1 VASENAFGVFG
12 RRKVVSKAQKNEK
25 KAAPDLDLSIY
36 REEAAEHPQL
46 DDLSQLSPED
56 QKVLLMTGV
65 DPFGK
70 ERSGS
75 FFQKD
80 HSVIH
85 CRTNFDGAEIMSA
98 TTALEKYD
106 GLAEYWGKIVP
117 PDKDVYTRR
126 AEEHREHGYYIR
138 SLPGADVHYPL
149 QACLY
154 LTEDKLAQDVHNII
168 IAEEGSNLNII
179 TGCATAPSVRSGL
192 HVGISEFFVK
202 KGATLSFT
210 MIHNWAEEMA
220 VRPRSGVLVENGG
233 TFISNYI
240 CLVPAKDLQMYPT
253 ATLTGKGAIATFNS
267 VLLARAG
274 SLMDVGSRIILQG
287 EGCRGE
293 IISRVVSTGGTVI
306 ARGHLV
312 GETPGIRAHL
322 ECKGLLLSDRG
333 RIHAIP
339 ELEGTTSDLEMSHEA
354 AVGKIAQEEVEYL
367 MARGLSE
374 QEATALIIKGFLS
387 LDIVG
392 LPADLKKELERM
404 IEETDTEAM

>member
-1 VASENAFGVFG
+1 MSKEE
-12 RRKVVSKAQKNEK
+12 KTKAQ
-25 KAAPDLDLSIY
+25 PTDDLDLSIY
-36 REEAAEHPQL
+36 REETAQHPLL
-46 DDLSQLSPED
+46 DDLLKLSPED
-56 QKVLLMTGV
+56 KKVLLMTGV
-65 DPFGK
+65 DPSGK

-85 CRTNFDGAEIMSA
+85 CRTDFDGAEIMSA
-98 TTALEKYD
+98 TAAREKYD
-106 GLAEYWGKIVP
+106 GLTEYWGKAVP
-117 PDKDVYTRR
+117 ADKDIYTKR
-126 AEEHREHGYYIR
+126 AEEHQEHGYYIR
-138 SLPGADVHYPL
+138 SLPGVNVHYPL

-168 IAEEGSNLNII
+168 IAEEASNLNII
-179 TGCATAPSVRSGL
+179 TGCATAPGVRSGL

-202 KGATLSFT
+202 KGATISFT
-210 MIHNWAEEMA
+210 MIHNWGEEMA
-220 VRPRSGVLVENGG
+220 VRPRSAVIVEEGG

-240 CLVPAKDLQMYPT
+240 CLVPAKNLQMYPA
-253 ATLTGKGAIATFNS
+253 ATLKGTGAVATFNS
-267 VLLARAG
+267 VLLARPG

-293 IISRVVSTGGTVI
+293 VVSRVVSTGGTVI

-312 GETPGIRAHL
+312 GETPGVRAHL
-322 ECKGLLLSDRG
+322 ECKGLLLSDTG

-339 ELEGTTSDLEMSHEA
+339 ELEGKTSDLEMSHEA

-392 LPADLKKELERM
+392 LPTDLKKELDRM

>member
-1 VASENAFGVFG
+1 MS
-12 RRKVVSKAQKNEK
+12 KVKKNEEK
-25 KAAPDLDLSIY
+25 TARDLDLSIY
-36 REEAAEHPQL
+36 REKTQEHPQL
-46 DDLSQLSPED
+46 EDLSQLSPED
-56 QKVLLMTGV
+56 RRVLLMSGV
-65 DPFGK
+65 DPSGK

-85 CRTNFDGAEIMSA
+85 CRTDFDGAEIMSA
-98 TTALEKYD
+98 TAARDKYD

-138 SLPGADVHYPL
+138 SLPGANVHYPV

-168 IAEEGSNLNII
+168 IAEKGSNLNII
-179 TGCATAPSVRSGL
+179 TGCATAPGVRSGL

-220 VRPRSGVLVENGG
+220 VRPRSGVLVEEGG

-240 CLVPAKDLQMYPT
+240 CLVPAKDLQMYPV
-253 ATLTGKGAIATFNS
+253 ATLTGKGAVATFNS

-293 IISRVVSTGGTVI
+293 VISRVVSTGGTVI

-322 ECKGLLLSDRG
+322 ECKGLLLSDTG

-339 ELEGTTSDLEMSHEA
+339 ELEGRTSDLEMSHEA

>member
-1 VASENAFGVFG
+1 
-12 RRKVVSKAQKNEK
+12 VSKAK
-25 KAAPDLDLSIY
+25 KTETQPADDLDLSIY
-36 REEAAEHPQL
+36 REETEEHPPL
-46 DDLSQLSPED
+46 DDLSQISPED
-56 QKVLLMTGV
+56 RQVLLMTGV
-65 DPFGK
+65 DPSGK

-85 CRTNFDGAEIMSA
+85 CRTDFEGAEIMSA
-98 TTALEKYD
+98 TVAREKYD
-106 GLAEYWGKIVP
+106 GLTEYWGKAVP
-117 PDKDVYTRR
+117 ADKDVYTKR
-126 AEEHREHGYYIR
+126 AEEHQEHGYYIR
-138 SLPGADVHYPL
+138 SLPGANVHYPL

-179 TGCATAPSVRSGL
+179 TGCATAPGVRSGL

-202 KGATLSFT
+202 KGATVSFT

-220 VRPRSGVLVENGG
+220 VRPRSAVIVEEGG

-240 CLVPAKDLQMYPT
+240 CLVPAKNLQMYPT
-253 ATLTGKGAIATFNS
+253 ATLKGKGAIATFNS
-267 VLLARAG
+267 VLLARPG
-274 SLMDVGSRIILQG
+274 SFMDVGSRIILQG

-293 IISRVVSTGGTVI
+293 AVSRVVSTGGTVI

-322 ECKGLLLSDRG
+322 ECKGLLLSDKG

-354 AVGKIAQEEVEYL
+354 AVGKISQEEIEYL

-404 IEETDTEAM
+404 IEETDTDAM

>member
-1 VASENAFGVFG
+1 VASENAFGVSG
-12 RRKVVSKAQKNEK
+12 RRKAVSKAQKNEK
-25 KAAPDLDLSIY
+25 KAASDLDLSIY

-46 DDLSQLSPED
+46 EDLSQLSPED
-56 QKVLLMTGV
+56 KKVLLMTGV
-65 DPFGK
+65 DPSGK

-85 CRTNFDGAEIMSA
+85 CRTDFDGAEIMS
-98 TTALEKYD
+98 TTAALEKYN

-138 SLPGADVHYPL
+138 SLPGANVHYPL

-154 LTEDKLAQDVHNII
+154 LTEDKLIQDVHNII

-179 TGCATAPSVRSGL
+179 TGCATAPGVRSGL

-220 VRPRSGVLVENGG
+220 VRPRSAMIVEEGG

-253 ATLTGKGAIATFNS
+253 ATLRGKGAVATFNS
-267 VLLARAG
+267 VLLAKPG

-322 ECKGLLLSDRG
+322 ECKGLLLSDTG

-339 ELEGTTSDLEMSHEA
+339 ELEGKTSDLEMSHEA

-367 MARGLSE
+367 LARGLSE

-392 LPADLKKELERM
+392 LPGDLKKELERM

>member
-1 VASENAFGVFG
+1 M
-12 RRKVVSKAQKNEK
+12 SKAK
-25 KAAPDLDLSIY
+25 KTETQPVGDLDLSIY
-36 REEAAEHPQL
+36 REEAAEHPSL

-65 DPFGK
+65 DPSGK

-85 CRTNFDGAEIMSA
+85 CRTDFDGAEIMSA
-98 TTALEKYD
+98 TAALEKYD

-117 PDKDVYTRR
+117 PDKDVYTKR

-138 SLPGADVHYPL
+138 SLPGANVHYPL

-154 LTEDKLAQDVHNII
+154 LTEDKLAQDVHNIV

-179 TGCATAPSVRSGL
+179 TGCATAPGVRSGL

-220 VRPRSGVLVENGG
+220 VRPRSAVIVEEGG

-240 CLVPAKDLQMYPT
+240 CLVPAKDLQMYPV
-253 ATLTGKGAIATFNS
+253 ATLKGKGSIAIFNS
-267 VLLARAG
+267 VLLARPG
-274 SLMDVGSRIILQG
+274 SFMDVGSRIILRG

-293 IISRVVSTGGTVI
+293 AISRVVSTGGTVI

-322 ECKGLLLSDRG
+322 ECKGLLLSDKG

>member
-1 VASENAFGVFG
+1 
-12 RRKVVSKAQKNEK
+12 VSKEK
-25 KAAPDLDLSIY
+25 KDKPHDLDLSIY
-36 REEAAEHPQL
+36 REKTKEHPLL
-46 DDLSQLSPED
+46 DDLSKLSPED
-56 QKVLLMTGV
+56 RRVLLMTGV
-65 DPFGK
+65 DPSGK

-85 CRTNFDGAEIMSA
+85 CQTNFDGAEIMSA
-98 TTALEKYD
+98 TAAREKYD
-106 GLAEYWGKIVP
+106 GLTKYWGKLVP
-117 PDKDVYTRR
+117 ADKDVYTRR
-126 AEEHREHGYYIR
+126 AEEHQEHGYYIR

-154 LTEDKLAQDVHNII
+154 LTEDKLAQDVHNIV
-168 IAEEGSNLNII
+168 IAEEASNLNII
-179 TGCATAPSVRSGL
+179 TGCATAPGVRSGL
-192 HVGISEFFVK
+192 HVGVSEFFVK
-202 KGATLSFT
+202 KGATISFT

-220 VRPRSGVLVENGG
+220 VRPRSAVIVEEGG

-240 CLVPAKDLQMYPT
+240 CLVPAKDLQMYPA
-253 ATLTGKGAIATFNS
+253 ATLKGKGAVATFNS
-267 VLLARAG
+267 VLLAKPG
-274 SLMDVGSRIILQG
+274 SFMDVGSRIILQG

-293 IISRVVSTGGTVI
+293 VISRVVSTGGTVI

-312 GETPGIRAHL
+312 GEYPGIRAHL
-322 ECKGLLLSDRG
+322 ECKGLLLSDKG

-392 LPADLKKELERM
+392 LPTDLKKELERM

>member
-1 VASENAFGVFG
+1 M
-12 RRKVVSKAQKNEK
+12 SKAK
-25 KAAPDLDLSIY
+25 KTETQPAGDLDLSIY
-36 REEAAEHPQL
+36 REETGEHPQL
-46 DDLSQLSPED
+46 DDLSQISPED
-56 QKVLLMTGV
+56 RQVLLMTGV
-65 DPFGK
+65 DPSGK

-85 CRTNFDGAEIMSA
+85 CQTDFDGAEIMSA
-98 TTALEKYD
+98 TVAREKYD
-106 GLAEYWGKIVP
+106 GLTEYWGTAVP
-117 PDKDVYTRR
+117 ADKDVYTQR
-126 AEEHREHGYYIR
+126 AEEHQEHGYYIR
-138 SLPGADVHYPL
+138 SLPVANVHYPL

-154 LTEDKLAQDVHNII
+154 LTEDKLVQDVHNII
-168 IAEEGSNLNII
+168 VAEEGSNLNII
-179 TGCATAPSVRSGL
+179 TGCATAPGVRSGL

-202 KGATLSFT
+202 KGATVSFT

-220 VRPRSGVLVENGG
+220 VRPRSAVIVEEGG

-240 CLVPAKDLQMYPT
+240 CLVPAKNLQMYPA
-253 ATLTGKGAIATFNS
+253 ATLKGKGAIATFNS
-267 VLLARAG
+267 VLLARPG
-274 SLMDVGSRIILQG
+274 SFMDVGSRIILQG

-293 IISRVVSTGGTVI
+293 VISRVVSTGGTVI

-312 GETPGIRAHL
+312 GETPGVRAHL
-322 ECKGLLLSDRG
+322 ECKGLLLSNEG
-333 RIHAIP
+333 LIHAIP

>member
-1 VASENAFGVFG
+1 M
-12 RRKVVSKAQKNEK
+12 SKAKKNEK
-25 KAAPDLDLSIY
+25 KTAGDLDLSIY
-36 REEAAEHPQL
+36 REETQEHPQIE
-46 DDLSQLSPED
+46 DLSQLSPED
-56 QKVLLMTGV
+56 HKVLLMTGV
-65 DPFGK
+65 DPSGK

-85 CRTNFDGAEIMSA
+85 CRTDFDGAEIMSA
-98 TTALEKYD
+98 TAALEKYD
-106 GLAEYWGKIVP
+106 GLTEYWGTIVP
-117 PDKDVYTRR
+117 PDKDVYTKR

-154 LTEDKLAQDVHNII
+154 LTEDKLAQDVHNIV

-179 TGCATAPSVRSGL
+179 TGCATAPGVRSGL

-220 VRPRSGVLVENGG
+220 VRPRSGVLVEEGG

-240 CLVPAKDLQMYPT
+240 CLVPAKDLQMYPV
-253 ATLTGKGAIATFNS
+253 ATLTGKGAVATFNS

-293 IISRVVSTGGTVI
+293 VISRVVSTGGTVI

-322 ECKGLLLSDRG
+322 ECKGLLLSNKG

-392 LPADLKKELERM
+392 LPPDLKKELERM